1 MTVQPIARLI
11 GEAFNSPLT
20 GFEIPALQPRRRKK
34 LWELPARWQCPLIGT
49 CLPSSELR
57 RLAARAGLDEPELSD
72 YMLHARVVAQCAS
85 RTEIAELIQRHLDQ
99 RHLHDVSR
107 FARTGH
113 ADAVL
118 GLWREALAAGEVAGA
133 LWAAWSHPAIDE
145 DAGNAICGEIH
156 MLSHQA
162 GARTGVS
169 QKRITV
175 AEQENARLRNEL
187 AVLHAS
193 TGRARK
199 EQQQATADLKRRL
212 ADAERR
218 LDKRA
223 NDATMLA
230 KARAVLASEAERE
243 REISVRLQG
252 MEELGRENASLRR
265 QIEEQGVEL
274 VRVRAELAAV
284 TAALDVALEVT
295 PSETGKPPGE
305 EAVPPVLAPLAGR
318 NVVCVGGRTGLIDR
332 YRRVVEASGGRFTHH
347 DGGQEESLHRI
358 DAMITAADIV
368 LCQSGFVSHAAYWRI
383 KDACKRHQ
391 LPCIFL
397 KSAGVT
403 SFARSL
409 ESLAPAGAAGAQP
422 N

>member
-1 MTVQPIARLI
+1 MTPQPIARLI
-11 GEAFNSPLT
+11 GEAFNNPLT

-34 LWELPARWQCPLIGT
+34 LWELPARWHCPLIGT
-49 CLPSSELR
+49 CLPLSELR
-57 RLAARAGLDEPELSD
+57 RLAIRAGLDEPGLSD
-72 YMLHARVVAQCAS
+72 YMLHARVVSQCAS

-99 RHLHDVSR
+99 RHLQTVCR
-107 FARTGH
+107 FARTGN
-113 ADAVL
+113 ADGVF
-118 GLWREALAAGEVAGA
+118 GLWREALATGEVAAA

-145 DAGNAICGEIH
+145 EEGNAIYGEIH
-156 MLSHQA
+156 MLSHQV
-162 GARTGVS
+162 GARTSVS
-169 QKRITV
+169 QQRIAA
-175 AEQENARLRNEL
+175 AEHENARLRNEL

-193 TGRARK
+193 SGRARK

-218 LDKRA
+218 LARRA

-230 KARAVLASEAERE
+230 NTRAVLASQAERE
-243 REISVRLQG
+243 REIEARLQCV
-252 MEELGRENASLRR
+252 EDLGRENASLRR
-265 QIEEQGVEL
+265 RIEEDRAEL
-274 VRVRAELAAV
+274 GRARAELAAV
-284 TAALDVALEVT
+284 TAALQAALEVA
-295 PSETGKPPGE
+295 PDDAAEPQGE
-305 EAVPPVLAPLAGR
+305 HEVPAVLAPLAGR
-318 NVVCVGGRTGLIDR
+318 NVVCVGGRTRLIDR

-383 KDACKRHQ
+383 KDACKRLR
-391 LPCIFL
+391 LPCVYL

-409 ESLAPAGAAGAQP
+409 ESLAVAGSAGAQP